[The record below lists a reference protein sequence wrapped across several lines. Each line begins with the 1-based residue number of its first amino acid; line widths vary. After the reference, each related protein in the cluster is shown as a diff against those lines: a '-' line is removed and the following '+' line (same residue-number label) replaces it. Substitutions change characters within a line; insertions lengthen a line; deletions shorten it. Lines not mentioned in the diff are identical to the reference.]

1 MSLKILEIKFES
13 LDQFMGNI
21 RGALFEGKPLK
32 PQKNVIK
39 MGSVETFKKI
49 MSPHRLEILI
59 AIARV
64 KPESIYQLAKFVD
77 REYAHVLKD
86 CKSLETFGFIKL
98 VTSKTA
104 KKQSI
109 PQLVFDYDLIRVNGK
124 LEEILVISEKPNR
137 LLVAH
142 A

>member
-1 MSLKILEIKFES
+1 MSFKILEINIES
-13 LDQFMGNI
+13 RDQFMSKI

-32 PQKNVIK
+32 HRKHVLNF
-39 MGSVETFKKI
+39 GNVETFKKI
-49 MSPHRLEILI
+49 MSAHRLEILI
-59 AIARV
+59 AISRI
-64 KPESIYQLAKFVD
+64 KPESVYQLAKFLD

-98 VTSKTA
+98 VMSKTA

-109 PQLVFDYDLIRVNGK
+109 PQLIFDYDLIRVNGK
-124 LEEILVISEKPNR
+124 LEEILVISEKPNK